1 MMAAALIPLLFIIGL
16 VALFIAGAG
25 SIAGFPEL
33 AVMALL
39 IGLAI
44 GLGRML
50 SQTDEE
56 PRAAK

>member
-1 MMAAALIPLLFIIGL
+1 MVAAALIPLLFILGL
-16 VALFIAGAG
+16 VALFSAGAG
-25 SIAGFPEL
+25 AISGFPEL

-50 SQTDEE
+50 AHMDDER
-56 PRAAK
+56 RAH

>member
-50 SQTDEE
+50 AHMDEE
-56 PRAAK
+56 PRAH